1 MNPLHH
7 EDNRSETA
15 HYLDWTGR
23 ATLTLRCGRAIRS
36 GMSKK
41 IFAVGDIHGRYDKLV
56 AIMKVLPWNREAG
69 DLLLF
74 IGDYIDRGPQSREVV
89 EYLVK
94 LNKGGGN
101 FVFLKGNH
109 EKMLLDYYIQ
119 QKDQMLY
126 VANGGAETI
135 ASYVE
140 GGIGRKAFVLPE
152 DHLEFLLS
160 LQLYFETDDYI
171 FVHAGLRDGIA
182 LEEQSEEDM
191 LWIREEFIYSAY
203 DWTKRVIFGHT
214 ALETPFVTPG
224 KIGIDT
230 GAVYGNKLTAVELP
244 RMKFYQV

>member
-1 MNPLHH
+1 
-7 EDNRSETA
+7 
-15 HYLDWTGR
+15 
-23 ATLTLRCGRAIRS
+23 
-36 GMSKK
+36 MSRK
-41 IFAVGDIHGRYDKLV
+41 IFAVGDIHGCYDKL
-56 AIMKVLPWNREAG
+56 AAMMKILPWRKDEG

-74 IGDYIDRGPQSREVV
+74 IGDYIDRGPKSREVV
-89 EYLVK
+89 DFLVR
-94 LNKGGGN
+94 LRQQGGE

-152 DHLEFLLS
+152 EHLEFFLS
-160 LQLYFETDDYI
+160 LALYHETEDYI
-171 FVHAGLRDGIA
+171 FVHAGLKDGVP
-182 LEEQSEEDM
+182 LNEQSEEDL

-203 DWTKRVIFGHT
+203 DWNKRVIFGHT
-214 ALETPFVTPG
+214 ALEIPFVTPG

-244 RMKFYQV
+244 THEILSGVMVCGIFFTRCRRILGDTAGSSFPSESI

>member
-1 MNPLHH
+1 M
-7 EDNRSETA
+7 TQ
-15 HYLDWTGR
+15 
-23 ATLTLRCGRAIRS
+23 
-36 GMSKK
+36 K
-41 IFAVGDIHGRYDKLV
+41 IFAVGDIHGCYDKLV
-56 AIMKVLPWNREAG
+56 AMLKILPWSRENG

-74 IGDYIDRGPQSREVV
+74 IGDYIDRGPKSRDVV
-89 EYLVK
+89 QLLVNLRK
-94 LNKGGGN
+94 KGGN
-101 FVFLKGNH
+101 FIFLKGNH
-109 EKMLLDYYIQ
+109 EKMLLDYYIH

-152 DHLEFLLS
+152 DHLEFLLD
-160 LQLYFETDDYI
+160 LKLHYETEDYI
-171 FVHAGLRDGIA
+171 FVHAGLRDGVP
-182 LEEQSEEDM
+182 LDQQSEEDL
-191 LWIREEFIYSAY
+191 LWIREEFIYSAF
-203 DWTKRVIFGHT
+203 DWHKRVIFGHT

>member
-1 MNPLHH
+1 
-7 EDNRSETA
+7 
-15 HYLDWTGR
+15 
-23 ATLTLRCGRAIRS
+23 
-36 GMSKK
+36 MSTR
-41 IFAVGDIHGRYDKLV
+41 IFAVGDIHGSFDKLE
-56 AIMKVLPWNREAG
+56 AMMDVLPWDRDAG

-74 IGDYIDRGPQSREVV
+74 IGDYVDRGPRSRDVV
-89 EYLVK
+89 ELLVQLK
-94 LNKGGGN
+94 RAGGN
-101 FVFLKGNH
+101 FAFLKGNH
-109 EKMLLDYYIQ
+109 EKMLLDFYVE

-140 GGIGRKAFVLPE
+140 GAIGRKAFVLPE

-160 LQLYFETDDYI
+160 LKLYHETEDYI
-171 FVHAGLRDGIA
+171 FVHAGLRDGIP
-182 LEEQSEEDM
+182 LPEQNEEDL

-203 DWTKRVIFGHT
+203 DWNKRVIFGHT

-244 RMKFYQV
+244 AMKFYQV

>member
-1 MNPLHH
+1 MT
-7 EDNRSETA
+7 R
-15 HYLDWTGR
+15 
-23 ATLTLRCGRAIRS
+23 
-36 GMSKK
+36 K
-41 IFAVGDIHGRYDKLV
+41 IFAVGDIHGCYDKLV
-56 AIMKVLPWNREAG
+56 AMMKILPWRKDEG

-74 IGDYIDRGPQSREVV
+74 IGDYIDRGPKSREVV
-89 EYLVK
+89 DYLVR
-94 LNKGGGN
+94 LRREGGD

-152 DHLEFLLS
+152 DHLEFFLS
-160 LQLYFETDDYI
+160 LTLFYETEDYI
-171 FVHAGLRDGIA
+171 FVHAGLRDNVP
-182 LEEQSEEDM
+182 LNEQSEEDL

-203 DWTKRVIFGHT
+203 DWSKRVIFGHT
-214 ALETPFVTPG
+214 ALEIPFVTPG

>member
-1 MNPLHH
+1 VVDHLVN
-7 EDNRSETA
+7 
-15 HYLDWTGR
+15 
-23 ATLTLRCGRAIRS
+23 IR
-36 GMSKK
+36 K
-41 IFAVGDIHGRYDKLV
+41 
-56 AIMKVLPWNREAG
+56 
-69 DLLLF
+69 
-74 IGDYIDRGPQSREVV
+74 Q
-89 EYLVK
+89 
-94 LNKGGGN
+94 GGEL
-101 FVFLKGNH
+101 VFLKGNH

-152 DHLEFLLS
+152 EHLEFFLS
-160 LQLYFETDDYI
+160 LSLYYETEDYI

-182 LEEQSEEDM
+182 LDAQSEEDL
-191 LWIREEFIYSAY
+191 LWIREEFIYSAF
-203 DWTKRVIFGHT
+203 DWNKRIIFGHT

-244 RMKFYQV
+244 RMRFYQV

>member
-1 MNPLHH
+1 
-7 EDNRSETA
+7 
-15 HYLDWTGR
+15 
-23 ATLTLRCGRAIRS
+23 
-36 GMSKK
+36 MSRK
-41 IFAVGDIHGRYDKLV
+41 IFAVGDIHGCYDKL
-56 AIMKVLPWNREAG
+56 AAMMKILPWRKDEG

-74 IGDYIDRGPQSREVV
+74 IGDYIDRGPKSREVV
-89 EYLVK
+89 DFLVR
-94 LNKGGGN
+94 LRQQGGE

-152 DHLEFLLS
+152 EHLEFFLS
-160 LQLYFETDDYI
+160 LALYHETEDYI
-171 FVHAGLRDGIA
+171 FVHAGLKDGVP
-182 LEEQSEEDM
+182 LNEQSEEEL

-203 DWTKRVIFGHT
+203 DWNKRVIFGHT
-214 ALETPFVTPG
+214 ALEIPFVTPG

>member
-1 MNPLHH
+1 
-7 EDNRSETA
+7 
-15 HYLDWTGR
+15 
-23 ATLTLRCGRAIRS
+23 
-36 GMSKK
+36 MSRK
-41 IFAVGDIHGRYDKLV
+41 IFAVGDIHGCYDKL
-56 AIMKVLPWNREAG
+56 AAMMQILPWRKDEG

-74 IGDYIDRGPQSREVV
+74 IGDYIDRGPKSREVV
-89 EYLVK
+89 DFLVR
-94 LNKGGGN
+94 LRQEGGE

-152 DHLEFLLS
+152 EHLEFFLS
-160 LQLYFETDDYI
+160 LTLYHETEDYI
-171 FVHAGLRDGIA
+171 FVHAGLKDGIP
-182 LEEQSEEDM
+182 LTEQSEEDL

-203 DWTKRVIFGHT
+203 DWNKRVIFGHT
-214 ALETPFVTPG
+214 ALEIPFVTPG

>member
-1 MNPLHH
+1 MNS
-7 EDNRSETA
+7 R
-15 HYLDWTGR
+15 
-23 ATLTLRCGRAIRS
+23 
-36 GMSKK
+36 K
-41 IFAVGDIHGRYDKLV
+41 IFAIGDIHGCYDKL
-56 AIMKVLPWNREAG
+56 AAMMKILPWDRDNG

-74 IGDYIDRGPQSREVV
+74 IGDYIDRGPRSRDVLDL
-89 EYLVK
+89 LVDLK
-94 LNKGGGN
+94 SKGGE
-101 FVFLKGNH
+101 FAFLKGNH

-140 GGIGRKAFVLPE
+140 GAIGRKAFVLPE
-152 DHLEFLLS
+152 EHLEFLLS
-160 LQLYFETDDYI
+160 LKSYHETDDYV
-171 FVHAGLRDGIA
+171 FVHAGLRDGIPI
-182 LEEQSEEDM
+182 EEQFEEDL
-191 LWIREEFIYSAY
+191 LWIREEFIYSTY
-203 DWTKRVIFGHT
+203 DWNKRVIFGHT

>member
-1 MNPLHH
+1 MK
-7 EDNRSETA
+7 R
-15 HYLDWTGR
+15 R
-23 ATLTLRCGRAIRS
+23 
-36 GMSKK
+36 
-41 IFAVGDIHGRYDKLV
+41 IFAVGDIHGCYDKLV
-56 AIMKVLPWNREAG
+56 AIMKILPWRRESD

-74 IGDYIDRGPQSREVV
+74 IGDYIDRGPRSRDVV
-89 EYLVK
+89 EFLVRLK
-94 LNKGGGN
+94 KNGGN

-109 EKMLLDYYIQ
+109 EKMLLDYYVH

-140 GGIGRKAFVLPE
+140 GGIGRKAFELPE

-160 LQLYFETDDYI
+160 LDLFFENDDYL
-171 FVHAGLRDGIA
+171 FVHAGVRDGIPVT
-182 LEEQSEEDM
+182 EQSEEDL
-191 LWIREEFIYSAY
+191 LWIREEFIYSTY
-203 DWTKRVIFGHT
+203 DWSRRVIFGHT

-244 RMKFYQV
+244 AMRFYQV

>member
-1 MNPLHH
+1 
-7 EDNRSETA
+7 
-15 HYLDWTGR
+15 
-23 ATLTLRCGRAIRS
+23 
-36 GMSKK
+36 MSRK
-41 IFAVGDIHGRYDKLV
+41 IFAVGDIHGCYDKL
-56 AIMKVLPWNREAG
+56 AAMMQILPWRKDEG

-74 IGDYIDRGPQSREVV
+74 IGDYIDRGPKSREVV
-89 EYLVK
+89 DFLVR
-94 LNKGGGN
+94 LRQEGGE

-152 DHLEFLLS
+152 EHLEFFLS
-160 LQLYFETDDYI
+160 LNLYHETEDYI
-171 FVHAGLRDGIA
+171 FVHAGLKDGIP
-182 LEEQSEEDM
+182 LTEQSEEDL

-203 DWTKRVIFGHT
+203 DWNKRVIFGHT
-214 ALETPFVTPG
+214 ALEIPFVTPG

>member
-1 MNPLHH
+1 
-7 EDNRSETA
+7 
-15 HYLDWTGR
+15 
-23 ATLTLRCGRAIRS
+23 
-36 GMSKK
+36 MSTR
-41 IFAVGDIHGRYDKLV
+41 IFAVGDIHGSFDKLE
-56 AIMKVLPWNREAG
+56 AMMDVLPWDRDAG

-74 IGDYIDRGPQSREVV
+74 IGDYVDRGPRSRDVV
-89 EYLVK
+89 ELLVQLK
-94 LNKGGGN
+94 RAGGN
-101 FVFLKGNH
+101 FAFLKGNH
-109 EKMLLDYYIQ
+109 EKMLLDFYVE

-140 GGIGRKAFVLPE
+140 GAIGRKAFVLPE

-160 LQLYFETDDYI
+160 LKLYYETEDYI
-171 FVHAGLRDGIA
+171 FVHAGLRDGIP
-182 LEEQSEEDM
+182 LPEQNEEDL

-203 DWTKRVIFGHT
+203 DWNKRVIFGHT

-244 RMKFYQV
+244 AMKFYQV

>member
-1 MNPLHH
+1 
-7 EDNRSETA
+7 
-15 HYLDWTGR
+15 
-23 ATLTLRCGRAIRS
+23 
-36 GMSKK
+36 MSRK
-41 IFAVGDIHGRYDKLV
+41 IFAVGDIHGCYDKLT
-56 AIMKVLPWNREAG
+56 AMMKILPWSRENG

-74 IGDYIDRGPQSREVV
+74 IGDYIDRGPRSRDVV
-89 EYLVK
+89 EFLVQLRK
-94 LNKGGGN
+94 KGGE

-152 DHLEFLLS
+152 EHLDFFLS
-160 LQLYFETDDYI
+160 LGLYYQTEDYI
-171 FVHAGLRDGIA
+171 FVHAGLRDNIKIA
-182 LEEQSEEDM
+182 EQSEEDL

-203 DWTKRVIFGHT
+203 DWNKRVIFGHT
-214 ALETPFVTPG
+214 ALETPFVTPS

>member
-1 MNPLHH
+1 
-7 EDNRSETA
+7 
-15 HYLDWTGR
+15 
-23 ATLTLRCGRAIRS
+23 
-36 GMSKK
+36 MSTK
-41 IFAVGDIHGRYDKLV
+41 IFAVGDIHGSFDKLE
-56 AIMKVLPWNREAG
+56 AMMDVLPWDRDAG

-74 IGDYIDRGPQSREVV
+74 IGDYVDRGPRSRDVV
-89 EYLVK
+89 ELLVQLK
-94 LNKGGGN
+94 RAGGN
-101 FVFLKGNH
+101 FAFLKGNH
-109 EKMLLDYYIQ
+109 EKMLLDFYVE

-140 GGIGRKAFVLPE
+140 GAIGRKAFVLPE

-160 LQLYFETDDYI
+160 LKLYHETEDYI
-171 FVHAGLRDGIA
+171 FVHAGLRDGIP
-182 LEEQSEEDM
+182 LPEQNEEDL

-244 RMKFYQV
+244 AMKFYQV